1 MRLRKADI
9 GKKIEYIYMFVLGFI
24 GFSRMSQYVIFDL
37 FHLPFY
43 LIEIFFLPFFTY
55 KWNEYSS
62 LFIRITRT
70 KKFVGWTMILIY
82 DVVIGCLVSMNI
94 VDTVTTSRA
103 LIYII
108 YLALI
113 FEKKKAFSL
122 DKMFLIALGAIL
134 GEFFYGIRFSSA
146 DIASINTSCLAIM
159 LFIPVI
165 KHRYLLLAGCSLL
178 ALVVS
183 INSGYRIGII
193 VLLVALAECIVW
205 IVLKDEEKT
214 IRSLGVKLVI
224 PVGLVVVVVIVAQN
238 YNWFIEFSSNILGTS
253 QYAIFRVT
261 QRLEALF
268 TGNFSQS
275 NEQLRFEVFKYAGTA
290 FWPSFF
296 PKGLVGKTMGTL
308 HYYYDV
314 PIVYLYDAF
323 GSVPA
328 YIIAAVCSI
337 KGLRCFFGAFKK
349 GVCEYIVLSGLMF
362 PILFMCLITNGSF
375 LYITFQCITTGIF
388 LGEWFAYRPTTNEA
402 AAHLKTKID

>member
-1 MRLRKADI
+1 MLRLRRTNIRKTV
-9 GKKIEYIYMFVLGFI
+9 EYIYMFVLGFI
-24 GFSRMSQYVIFDL
+24 GFSRMSQYIIFNVL
-37 FHLPFY
+37 HLPFY
-43 LIEIFFLPFFTY
+43 LIELFFIPFFAY

-62 LFIRITRT
+62 LFIKNTRT
-70 KKFVGWTMILIY
+70 KRFVCWTMILIY
-82 DVVIGCLVSMNI
+82 DVVIGCIVSMNI

-103 LIYII
+103 LIYIV

-113 FEKKKAFSL
+113 FEKKKEFTL
-122 DKMFLIALGAIL
+122 DKMFLVALGATL
-134 GEFFYGIRFSSA
+134 GEFIYGLRFSSA

-165 KHRYLLLAGCSLL
+165 KHQYMLFAGCSLL

-193 VLLVALAECIVW
+193 VLLIALAECVVW
-205 IVLKDEEKT
+205 IVFKDEKKT
-214 IRSLGVKLVI
+214 IKSLGEKLII
-224 PVGLVVVVVIVAQN
+224 PVGLIVVMVVVAQN
-238 YNWFIEFSSNILGTS
+238 YSWFIKFSSEILGTS

-323 GSVPA
+323 GSIPA
-328 YIIAAVCSI
+328 YIIAAVCSV

-349 GVCEYIVLSGLMF
+349 TARDYIVLSGLMF
-362 PILFMCLITNGSF
+362 PILFICLLTNGSF

-388 LGEWFAYRPTTNEA
+388 IGEWFAY
-402 AAHLKTKID
+402 KS

>member
-1 MRLRKADI
+1 MKIKIADI
-9 GKKIEYIYMFVLGFI
+9 RRILEYIYMFILGFI
-24 GFSRMSQYVIFDL
+24 GFSRMSQYVIFNL

-43 LIEIFFLPFFTY
+43 LIEIFFIPFFAY

-62 LFIRITRT
+62 LFVRNSRT
-70 KKFVGWTMILIY
+70 KRFVAWTMLLIY
-82 DVVIGCLVSMNI
+82 DVVIGCIVSMNI
-94 VDTVTTSRA
+94 IDTVTTSRA

-113 FEKKKAFSL
+113 FEKKKKFSL
-122 DKMFLIALGAIL
+122 DKMFLIAFGATL
-134 GEFFYGIRFSSA
+134 GEFFYGIRLSSA

-159 LFIPVI
+159 LFIPII
-165 KHRYLLLAGCSLL
+165 KHKYLLFAGCSLL

-183 INSGYRIGII
+183 INSGYRIGIF
-193 VLLVALAECIVW
+193 VLLLALVECIVW
-205 IVLKDEEKT
+205 VVLKDEKKT
-214 IRSLGVKLVI
+214 IRSIGEKLFI
-224 PVGLVVVVVIVAQN
+224 PVGLIIVMVIVAQN
-238 YNWFIEFSSNILGTS
+238 YNWFIQFSSRILGTS

-268 TGNFSQS
+268 TGNFNQS

-328 YIIAAVCSI
+328 YVIVVVCSI
-337 KGLRCFFGAFKK
+337 KGFRCFLGAFKK
-349 GVCEYIVLSGLMF
+349 SACDYIVLSGLMF
-362 PILFMCLITNGSF
+362 PILFMCLLTNGSF

-388 LGEWFAYRPTTNEA
+388 VGEWFAYRSTKMTEA
-402 AAHLKTKID
+402 TPYLHK